1 MPKKFAVMGNPIAH
15 SMSPI
20 IHQAF
25 AEQFNIA
32 LQYARILVMPD
43 ELQMKINEFQQ
54 QNGCGISLTLPLKET
69 ALQLATELTPRA
81 KLAGAVN
88 TVIFLDA
95 GKWRGDNTDG
105 VGFVRD
111 LGINY
116 QQSLTGK
123 RILILGAGGA
133 VRGILPPILA
143 EQPQEIVV
151 ANRTVDKAQQLVR
164 DFAALGTLNS
174 CNFNECG
181 SLPFDLIINGTSAST
196 KGEDLPLPQSLV
208 KGAVCYDL
216 AYGKSAQ
223 HFLKWANHAGAQI
236 CIDGTG
242 MLVEQA
248 AEQFYIW
255 HNQRPETAS
264 VIRMISL

>member
-32 LQYARILVMPD
+32 LQYERILVMPD
-43 ELQMKINEFQQ
+43 ELQVRINDFQQ
-54 QNGCGISLTLPLKET
+54 QNGCGISLTLPLKEI
-69 ALQLATELTPRA
+69 AIQLAAELTPRA

-88 TVIFLDA
+88 TVVFLSQ

-111 LGINY
+111 LCINY
-116 QQSLTGK
+116 QQSLTNK

-143 EQPQEIVV
+143 EQPQKIVI
-151 ANRTVDKAQQLVR
+151 ANRTIDKAQQLVE
-164 DFAALGTLNS
+164 DFITLGALSS
-174 CNFNECG
+174 CSFNEYG
-181 SLPFDLIINGTSAST
+181 ALPFDLIINATSAST

-208 KGAVCYDL
+208 QGAVCYDL
-216 AYGKSAQ
+216 AYGKNAQ
-223 HFLKWANHAGAQI
+223 HFLKWANHAGARM

-255 HNQRPETAS
+255 HKQRPETTS